1 LSFVK
6 ETDLTHA
13 TKVFLFDGLR
23 DSDLFERIIGGDL
36 AQMNLVPAAIF
47 DSRLIAAVDGGLPMM
62 VPSKAAQIDGVVVSS
77 MSEDQ
82 AARLAF
88 CYAALGCLPSTQAVM
103 HAMSFITVQ
112 AYIRPYCADLAGAD
126 WQLQSA
132 VELHVSVARDV
143 MAQYSQLSVEQLA
156 LLRPQ
161 IYARAHS
168 AQRAAAAPSRN
179 VGSQMPVEAVRTFGT
194 RAPYRGFV
202 SVEEHDLSFP
212 KFDGTRSKSVTRAA
226 LVSSD
231 AAIVMPYDPITDRV
245 LLVEQFRPGPHV
257 RGDSQPW
264 CLEPIA
270 GLIDAGE
277 APEQAALREAK
288 EEAGLEIRH
297 LEIISQTY
305 PSPGL
310 STEFFYLYVGL
321 VALPEVSNVISGL
334 ASESEDIRSH
344 VFAFDAFMR
353 LIDAGQFS
361 VGPTVLAGL
370 WLSRHRDR
378 LRALA

>member
-1 LSFVK
+1 MS
-6 ETDLTHA
+6 HA

-23 DSDLFERIIGGDL
+23 DANLFQRIIGGDL
-36 AQMNLVPAAIF
+36 AQVNLASAAIL
-47 DSRLIAAVDGGLPMM
+47 DSRLIAAIDGGLPMM

-88 CYAALGCLPSTQAVM
+88 YYAALGCLPGTQVIM
-103 HAMSFITVQ
+103 HAMRLITVRT
-112 AYIRPYCADLAGAD
+112 YIRRYCADLAGAD
-126 WQLQSA
+126 WQLQCA

-143 MAQYSQLSVEQLA
+143 MAQYSHLSVEQLA
-156 LLRPQ
+156 LSRQ
-161 IYARAHS
+161 RIYARAHS
-168 AQRAAAAPSRN
+168 AQRAAAAPSRY
-179 VGSQMPVEAVRTFGT
+179 VGSQMPVQAVRTFGT

-212 KFDGTRSKSVTRAA
+212 KFDGTHSKSVTRAA

-245 LLVEQFRPGPHV
+245 LLIEQFRAGPHV

-297 LEIISQTY
+297 LEMISQTY

>member
-1 LSFVK
+1 MQ
-6 ETDLTHA
+6 DA
-13 TKVFLFDGLR
+13 
-23 DSDLFERIIGGDL
+23 DLFGRILGGDL
-36 AQMNLVPAAIF
+36 AQVNLAPAAIL
-47 DSRLIAAVDGGLPMM
+47 DSRLIAAIDGGLPMM

-88 CYAALGCLPSTQAVM
+88 YYAALGCLPGTQVIM
-103 HAMSFITVQ
+103 HAMRLITVQ
-112 AYIRPYCADLAGAD
+112 AYTRPYCGDFAGAD

-132 VELHVSVARDV
+132 VELHASVARDV
-143 MAQYSQLSVEQLA
+143 MAQYSHLSVEQLA
-156 LLRPQ
+156 LSRPR

-168 AQRAAAAPSRN
+168 VQRAAAAPSRN
-179 VGSQMPVEAVRTFGT
+179 VGSQMPVQAVRTFGT

-212 KFDGTRSKSVTRAA
+212 KFDGTHSKSVTRAA

-245 LLVEQFRPGPHV
+245 LLVEQFRAGPHV
-257 RGDSQPW
+257 RGDRQPW

-297 LEIISQTY
+297 LEMISQTY

-310 STEFFYLYVGL
+310 STEFFYLYVG
-321 VALPEVSNVISGL
+321 
-334 ASESEDIRSH
+334 
-344 VFAFDAFMR
+344 
-353 LIDAGQFS
+353 
-361 VGPTVLAGL
+361 
-370 WLSRHRDR
+370 
-378 LRALA
+378 

>member
-1 LSFVK
+1 M
-6 ETDLTHA
+6 
-13 TKVFLFDGLR
+13 R
-23 DSDLFERIIGGDL
+23 PNR
-36 AQMNLVPAAIF
+36 
-47 DSRLIAAVDGGLPMM
+47 
-62 VPSKAAQIDGVVVSS
+62 GV
-77 MSEDQ
+77 
-82 AARLAF
+82 
-88 CYAALGCLPSTQAVM
+88 
-103 HAMSFITVQ
+103 
-112 AYIRPYCADLAGAD
+112 
-126 WQLQSA
+126 
-132 VELHVSVARDV
+132 
-143 MAQYSQLSVEQLA
+143 
-156 LLRPQ
+156 
-161 IYARAHS
+161 
-168 AQRAAAAPSRN
+168 
-179 VGSQMPVEAVRTFGT
+179 
-194 RAPYRGFV
+194 V

-245 LLVEQFRPGPHV
+245 LLVEQFRAGPHV
-257 RGDSQPW
+257 RGDRQPW

-297 LEIISQTY
+297 LEMISQTY

>member
-1 LSFVK
+1 M
-6 ETDLTHA
+6 THA

-23 DSDLFERIIGGDL
+23 DADLFGRILGGDL
-36 AQMNLVPAAIF
+36 AQVNLAPAAIL
-47 DSRLIAAVDGGLPMM
+47 DSRLIAAIDGGLPMM
-62 VPSKAAQIDGVVVSS
+62 VPSKAAQIDGVVVSL
-77 MSEDQ
+77 MFEDQ

-88 CYAALGCLPSTQAVM
+88 YHAALGCLPGTQVIM
-103 HAMSFITVQ
+103 HAMRLITVQ
-112 AYIRPYCADLAGAD
+112 AYTRPYCADLAGAD

-143 MAQYSQLSVEQLA
+143 MAQYSHLSVEQLA
-156 LLRPQ
+156 LSRPR

-179 VGSQMPVEAVRTFGT
+179 VGSQMPVQAVRTFGT

-212 KFDGTRSKSVTRAA
+212 KFDGTHSKSVTRAA

-245 LLVEQFRPGPHV
+245 LLVEQFRAGPHV
-257 RGDSQPW
+257 RGDRQPW

-297 LEIISQTY
+297 LEMISQTY

-334 ASESEDIRSH
+334 ASESEDICSH
-344 VFAFDAFMR
+344 MFAFDAFMR